1 MNNNMNANYNFNI
14 NNNNNN
20 RYNNNNMAH
29 SYGKNNFMNNNIN
42 YNNNLSNSATLL
54 SRNSSNNNK
63 QPKITI
69 PRGNK
74 EIKVRDFEYEDDSN
88 LINVV
93 FHAST
98 GLRVILP
105 IPKYKTM
112 EELINV
118 YAKKVGV
125 SFEVLAKEVVFL
137 YDAAKIN
144 VYDKRKLYEIFT
156 VKSYVITVVD
166 SGNVLGA

>member
-1 MNNNMNANYNFNI
+1 MANSCGSNSFV
-14 NNNNNN
+14 
-20 RYNNNNMAH
+20 
-29 SYGKNNFMNNNIN
+29 NNNIN
-42 YNNNLSNSATLL
+42 YNNNFNNSAEFTI
-54 SRNSSNNNK
+54 RNSNNNNN
-63 QPKITI
+63 QTKITI

-98 GLRVILP
+98 GLRVIIP